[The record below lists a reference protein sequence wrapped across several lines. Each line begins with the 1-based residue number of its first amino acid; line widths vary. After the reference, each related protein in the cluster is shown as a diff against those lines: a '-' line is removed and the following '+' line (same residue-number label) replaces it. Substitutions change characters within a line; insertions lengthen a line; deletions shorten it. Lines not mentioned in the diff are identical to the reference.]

1 MSHVSGLNQAQEE
14 AVRHTNGPLLILA
27 GAGAGKTRVIVERIA
42 RLIRDG
48 VPPEKILAVTFTNK
62 AANEMKDR
70 VRTRIS
76 NDLALSPYDHL
87 PKHPALQSVERTAY
101 GGFSRHDPF
110 IGTFHRLSLSII
122 KAFHGSVGLPLK
134 FTIYDRS
141 DSMRA
146 IKEAIQSAGF
156 DPKQLEPRRALS
168 AISKK
173 KGDAITR
180 DDFRE
185 NYAASY
191 IDEAIAEVW
200 ERYEKILKKEK
211 ALDFDD
217 LLLTARNI
225 LKDDASAREH
235 FQNAWDYVHVDEYQD
250 TNRVQY
256 EIVRLLSSKHGNVS
270 VVGDVDQC
278 LIKGTKI
285 TMGDGS
291 LKAIEDI
298 RVGDVVRSNYGSG
311 DMRPAKV
318 TRIHS
323 PTHRG
328 ELIAITSASGKIL
341 TSTPEHMHFAGYR
354 LGETPQQ
361 YLTYLMYKR
370 KMGWRL
376 GVSQIYTR
384 GQKKSVI
391 GFIQRSNQEHA
402 DALWVVGTHKTQQE
416 ARIHEYTLSLKY
428 QIPTLPFVARKGLST
443 NGYVHDQGVL
453 RAIFTSFNTETC
465 AQKLLND
472 VGMSPLYPHHR
483 AQSRNS
489 NRRNVTLTLCGDRRG
504 KSPMHRIAM
513 VGNDAEGR
521 RALET
526 LGLSVRS
533 AKSNS
538 QSWRFETARKD
549 YAELLAVLKK
559 IQRAFPDIVVI
570 QNARLGGKKNT
581 LRDGNSLPLLPATSL
596 LPGMALFN
604 EEGGFD
610 IITDVQRKKTTLKR
624 VYDLDIERTHN
635 FIANGIVT
643 HNCIYSWRG
652 ASIEH
657 IMNFERD
664 FPDAQILLL
673 AENYRSTKT
682 IIAAA
687 NDAISKNVNRRDK
700 ELYTKNEDGEKIG
713 LAGFA
718 DENDEAAFIAE
729 TARQEIGKGLSP
741 DDIAVLYRAN
751 FQSRVLEE
759 AFLKRNVPYQVLGTR
774 FFERREV
781 KDALSYLKSALNPD
795 SAADFTRAIATPP
808 RGIGKVTL
816 AKIINHQEETLP
828 ASAREKVFLFRST
841 LSRILHAINTQ
852 KASEAVRTALSE
864 SGMWRAYEHGDSEDA
879 ERLENLKELVTV
891 ATKYDALPASEGIE
905 RLIEE
910 AVLQSDQDELEE
922 KKEGVKLMT
931 VHAAKG
937 LEFHTVFITG
947 LEEGLFPHERDESEV
962 VDTEEERR
970 LFYVALTRAKRRV
983 YATYAITRR
992 IFGTRLENMPSV
1004 FITELDSALAEVVT
1018 FPLFQ
1023 EELDTI
1029 E

>member
-1 MSHVSGLNQAQEE
+1 MNVISTLNQAQKE
-14 AVRHTNGPLLILA
+14 AVLHTNGPLLILA

-62 AANEMKDR
+62 AANEMKER
-70 VRTRIS
+70 VRNRIS
-76 NDLALSPYDHL
+76 NDLTLSPYDHL
-87 PKHPALQSVERTAY
+87 PKHSALQSVGRTVY
-101 GGFSRHDPF
+101 DGFSRHDPF

-134 FTIYDRS
+134 FTIYDRG
-141 DSMRA
+141 DSIRA

-156 DPKQLEPRRALS
+156 DPKQLEPRRVLS

-200 ERYEKILKKEK
+200 ERYEGILKKEK

-225 LKDDASAREH
+225 LKNDAVAREH

-256 EIVRLLSSKHGNVS
+256 EIVKLITEKHGNIAA
-270 VVGDVDQC
+270 VGDVDQ
-278 LIKGTKI
+278 
-285 TMGDGS
+285 
-291 LKAIEDI
+291 
-298 RVGDVVRSNYGSG
+298 N
-311 DMRPAKV
+311 
-318 TRIHS
+318 
-323 PTHRG
+323 
-328 ELIAITSASGKIL
+328 
-341 TSTPEHMHFAGYR
+341 
-354 LGETPQQ
+354 
-361 YLTYLMYKR
+361 
-370 KMGWRL
+370 
-376 GVSQIYTR
+376 
-384 GQKKSVI
+384 
-391 GFIQRSNQEHA
+391 
-402 DALWVVGTHKTQQE
+402 
-416 ARIHEYTLSLKY
+416 
-428 QIPTLPFVARKGLST
+428 
-443 NGYVHDQGVL
+443 
-453 RAIFTSFNTETC
+453 
-465 AQKLLND
+465 
-472 VGMSPLYPHHR
+472 
-483 AQSRNS
+483 
-489 NRRNVTLTLCGDRRG
+489 
-504 KSPMHRIAM
+504 
-513 VGNDAEGR
+513 
-521 RALET
+521 
-526 LGLSVRS
+526 
-533 AKSNS
+533 
-538 QSWRFETARKD
+538 
-549 YAELLAVLKK
+549 
-559 IQRAFPDIVVI
+559 
-570 QNARLGGKKNT
+570 
-581 LRDGNSLPLLPATSL
+581 
-596 LPGMALFN
+596 
-604 EEGGFD
+604 
-610 IITDVQRKKTTLKR
+610 
-624 VYDLDIERTHN
+624 
-635 FIANGIVT
+635 
-643 HNCIYSWRG
+643 IYSWRG

-664 FPDAQILLL
+664 FPDAQVLLL

-700 ELYTKNEDGEKIG
+700 ELYTKNEDGEKIA

-729 TARQEIGKGLSP
+729 TARQEIKKGLSP

-816 AKIINHQEETLP
+816 AKIINNQEETLP

-891 ATKYDALPASEGIE
+891 ATKYDTLPVGEGIE

-937 LEFHTVFITG
+937 LEFHTVFIAG

-1004 FITELDSALAEVVT
+1004 FVTELDGALAEVVT
-1018 FPLFQ
+1018 FPLFR